1 MCIDTVGGQTHTAD
15 TEKTVFIKYS
25 WVDKYKS
32 VRAPAFKCVS
42 LYPTF
47 YICDQMSSN
56 QRVLKFRLTTSSFEI
71 LMVPGNTK
79 KSLIGNMN

>member
-25 WVDKYKS
+25 WVDKYKC

-42 LYPTF
+42 L
-47 YICDQMSSN
+47 
-56 QRVLKFRLTTSSFEI
+56 
-71 LMVPGNTK
+71 
-79 KSLIGNMN
+79 